1 MQERLGAPIA
11 MRLAAPYVSSPA
23 VLERIGYLVGHHHS
37 FGIRGQRDLQI
48 LFEADWLVN
57 LVESADKYNPDIVY
71 EKHFVTETGRRFF
84 RCALRGEEA

>member
-1 MQERLGAPIA
+1 M
-11 MRLAAPYVSSPA
+11 
-23 VLERIGYLVGHHHS
+23 
-37 FGIRGQRDLQI
+37 QI

-57 LVESADKYNPDIVY
+57 LVESADKYKPDIVY